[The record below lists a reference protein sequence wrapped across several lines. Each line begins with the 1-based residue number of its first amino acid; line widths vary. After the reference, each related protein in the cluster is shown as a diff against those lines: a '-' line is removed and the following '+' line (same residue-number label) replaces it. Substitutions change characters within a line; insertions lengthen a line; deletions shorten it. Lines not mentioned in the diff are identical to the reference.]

1 MAVIG
6 ILINHVGGYN
16 KWVRAC
22 SWSAAV
28 VHKDCLLS
36 DVECVVGPALL
47 LFGYLPFLVEII
59 YPFFFVK
66 GLTRGELKFQFK
78 SCLKYN

>member
-1 MAVIG
+1 MG
-6 ILINHVGGYN
+6 QG
-16 KWVRAC
+16 VRL

-36 DVECVVGPALL
+36 DAECVVEPALL

-59 YPFFFVK
+59 YPFLSKVI
-66 GLTRGELKFQFK
+66 G
-78 SCLKYN
+78 